1 MLDGP
6 KVAGIVLIVLFA
18 ILALGLYLYE
28 RRHGGHG
35 RHRDREPQ
43 RLPLFGTE
51 QLAIRSLDGHDE
63 YQGDAPAR
71 PVIRARPTEPAT
83 PAGHHAVGAGGNGRT
98 PTPARQFAPPSAPV
112 RRPETPRESFRPMPL
127 PAASAAPSQP
137 TIEHAS
143 IRPAMPRSPMSGP
156 PGLADLGMIDGE
168 TLRFTIPT
176 DGTVE
181 FIPGRLEIV
190 AGPESGREIRFVRTS
205 GETDVEVTFGRSEGP
220 PNRHVQI
227 LARTV
232 SRRHAVMSLIDEH
245 WQLTNLSSTN
255 PVVFNGRVLAGNE
268 VAPLLVEG
276 DRIEMG
282 EVAFVFHDG

>member
-6 KVAGIVLIVLFA
+6 KVGLIVLA
-18 ILALGLYLYE
+18 IALAMAGLGIYLYE
-28 RRHGGHG
+28 RRSA
-35 RHRDREPQ
+35 RHRREIEPQ

-51 QLAIRSLDGHDE
+51 QLAIRSADGEDYE
-63 YQGDAPAR
+63 VATAPAR
-71 PVIRARPTEPAT
+71 PITRARPPEAQLPS
-83 PAGHHAVGAGGNGRT
+83 PLGAPDGAPIRRNGRT
-98 PTPARQFAPPSAPV
+98 PLPHMEPARSPYAPPAPTAEHHVPAV
-112 RRPETPRESFRPMPL
+112 RPPATRPATPT
-127 PAASAAPSQP
+127 AAAP
-137 TIEHAS
+137 A
-143 IRPAMPRSPMSGP
+143 GP
-156 PGLADLGMIDGE
+156 GGNGLADVAMIEGE
-168 TLRFTIPT
+168 TLRFSIAS
-176 DGTVE
+176 DGPME
-181 FIPGRLEIV
+181 ILPGRLEIV
-190 AGPESGREIRFVRTS
+190 AGPESGREIRFVRAP
-205 GETDVEVTFGRSEGP
+205 GEVDVEVTFGRSEGP

-232 SRRHAVMSLIDEH
+232 SRRHAVMTLLDDH